1 MTDLQLR
8 LEVQGAAQNWVA
20 SIMQQYGVSA
30 TMMEDALSKVLLSL
44 KDLVAQETIQSIL
57 AEQAPIQ
64 EEKEKKDG
72 GTATDN

>member
-30 TMMEDALSKVLLSL
+30 TMMEDALSKVLLNL
-44 KDLVAQETIQSIL
+44 KDVAAQETIQSIL
-57 AEQAPIQ
+57 AEEAPIQ
-64 EEKEKKDG
+64 EEKEINDG
-72 GTATDN
+72 EQTTD

>member
-30 TMMEDALSKVLLSL
+30 TMMEDALLKVLLNL

-64 EEKEKKDG
+64 EEKEISDG
-72 GTATDN
+72 ETIN

>member
-30 TMMEDALSKVLLSL
+30 TMMEDALTKVLLNL
-44 KDLVAQETIQSIL
+44 KDLVAQEAIQSML

-64 EEKEKKDG
+64 EEKEINDDEQ
-72 GTATDN
+72 TDI

>member
-8 LEVQGAAQNWVA
+8 LEVQAAAQNWVA

-30 TMMEDALSKVLLSL
+30 TMMEDALTKVLLNL
-44 KDLVAQETIQSIL
+44 KDLVAQEAIQSML

-64 EEKEKKDG
+64 EEKEINDDEQ
-72 GTATDN
+72 TDI